1 MHRRGKQSK
10 RDAIET
16 RTDRRKATAAATTK
30 GKPLILQV
38 NSRNVAGVAA
48 VAVVIVVVVG
58 VVVVGVVDVTGPRQ
72 KANKRENDL
81 LFSIKCYSC
90 WLVGPSPDTNNVNS
104 RSWSAL
110 LDRPVMMTSQTASRR
125 AANDFLLSLPSRG
138 ASGLPRRAGMDA
150 PTNSIEVRRSNGA
163 RK

>member
-48 VAVVIVVVVG
+48 VAVVIVVV
-58 VVVVGVVDVTGPRQ
+58 VVDVTGPRQ